1 MNRTKAFG
9 LIAVLSTLLLTA
21 SIASAHG
28 RSTNARSVKAAR
40 MVRTIHAKGVPM
52 AMAAPLR
59 LSADPVPPIM
69 DPTARP
75 SVEPCSYDDDS
86 YEGTSGSS
94 SESSDDD
101 GMMPSPSVVP
111 PPPSGTCSYSDDDSS
126 TGSSMGMDD

>member
-28 RSTNARSVKAAR
+28 RSTNARSLKVAKMVK
-40 MVRTIHAKGVPM
+40 TIHAKGVPIG
-52 AMAAPLR
+52 MAAPLR
-59 LSADPVPPIM
+59 LAAGPMPPIM
-69 DPTARP
+69 DPTATP
-75 SVEPCSYDDDS
+75 SVGPCSYDDDS
-86 YEGTSGSS
+86 FEGTSDDS
-94 SESSDDD
+94 SEGSDDD

-126 TGSSMGMDD
+126 NESSMGMDD